1 MAHLATDL
9 LLGREGQ
16 SPSPAA
22 ASGSA
27 SDAEWGWR
35 REITRPA
42 AARKDLA
49 SVVLAPGR
57 VPADCSQPWKP
68 STEQ

>member
-35 REITRPA
+35 REITRLA